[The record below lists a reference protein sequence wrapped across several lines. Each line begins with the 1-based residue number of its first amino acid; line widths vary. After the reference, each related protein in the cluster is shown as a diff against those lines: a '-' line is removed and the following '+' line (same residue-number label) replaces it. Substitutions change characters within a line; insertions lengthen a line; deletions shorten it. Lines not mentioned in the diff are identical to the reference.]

1 MGAWLEDESLRSSAR
16 RARARG
22 RHVSR
27 FWACSFGAVALT
39 HSIAHYV
46 APEHPLPLGI
56 ELAIALSV
64 SLWVAWETPQ
74 ALRRAIRR
82 RFGPHVPPVIR

>member
-1 MGAWLEDESLRSSAR
+1 M
-16 RARARG
+16 
-22 RHVSR
+22 SR

-46 APEHPLPLGI
+46 APAHPLPLGV

-64 SLWVAWETPQ
+64 SLWATWETPQ
-74 ALRRAIRR
+74 ALRSAIRR
-82 RFGPHVPPVIR
+82 RLRPPAPP